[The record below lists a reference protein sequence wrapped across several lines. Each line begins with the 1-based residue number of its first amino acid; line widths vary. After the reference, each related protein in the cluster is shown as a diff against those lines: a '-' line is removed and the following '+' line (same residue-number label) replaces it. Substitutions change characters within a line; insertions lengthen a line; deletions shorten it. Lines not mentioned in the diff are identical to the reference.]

1 MAINETLIKTSSTT
15 TAGTAASDTWTIN
28 TASLDTALTISGG
41 TSGKDN
47 LNRDTSSLYDEN
59 TTYTMTE
66 TELLAT
72 DSRVNYSYYYSS
84 NTGVGTSISTANSY
98 LYATPNATDMIFFKK
113 SGDFT
118 NLSFEKI
125 EKIKLAEGVSIT
137 LSGEAVGND
146 VDSLDLGKINPGVHF
161 YGTAGGKQES
171 VTFNIEGYW
180 SDTGNTDGLDEDTEL
195 NFQDKLSTSDSTYS
209 GTHYAVAELQL
220 DDASTGNL
228 SHDGVKLIYDFSA
241 AFEDFDTT
249 YTYTRVDG
257 TNDADYVYGSAGVD
271 YFTTRAGNDVIYAGK
286 GNDVIAAAGGADK
299 VYMKD
304 GNDIYLVNGFR
315 GLTGNGEGKTSNGSE
330 EWTDGDVVDGGN
342 GWDIFRVTAGS
353 KANDTGRVELTNAN
367 FKGMEEVQVGAT
379 VSASDGND
387 STTQKILNHFYLKA
401 NTTVADGTGVK
412 EGESISNVVIDASAV
427 GNKLTF
433 TGNGNANTF
442 IGTMFGDKFYGNGGH
457 DTLTGGAGKD
467 GFYFGLAHA
476 YTGNAY
482 ADSTQTYT
490 ASSDYDTITDF
501 ISGKDKI
508 YLDKDLFSAWDAIG
522 KISTAELEIGEDHTT
537 AMTDS
542 KIYLEVDS
550 DNDVA
555 HLYYVAGASNE
566 QIVDLIGVSTI
577 IANDI
582 AIFNG
587 SPAAVTL

>member
-1 MAINETLIKTSSTT
+1 
-15 TAGTAASDTWTIN
+15 
-28 TASLDTALTISGG
+28 
-41 TSGKDN
+41 
-47 LNRDTSSLYDEN
+47 
-59 TTYTMTE
+59 
-66 TELLAT
+66 
-72 DSRVNYSYYYSS
+72 
-84 NTGVGTSISTANSY
+84 
-98 LYATPNATDMIFFKK
+98 
-113 SGDFT
+113 
-118 NLSFEKI
+118 
-125 EKIKLAEGVSIT
+125 
-137 LSGEAVGND
+137 
-146 VDSLDLGKINPGVHF
+146 
-161 YGTAGGKQES
+161 
-171 VTFNIEGYW
+171 
-180 SDTGNTDGLDEDTEL
+180 
-195 NFQDKLSTSDSTYS
+195 
-209 GTHYAVAELQL
+209 
-220 DDASTGNL
+220 
-228 SHDGVKLIYDFSA
+228 
-241 AFEDFDTT
+241 
-249 YTYTRVDG
+249 
-257 TNDADYVYGSAGVD
+257 
-271 YFTTRAGNDVIYAGK
+271 
-286 GNDVIAAAGGADK
+286 
-299 VYMKD
+299 
-304 GNDIYLVNGFR
+304 
-315 GLTGNGEGKTSNGSE
+315 
-330 EWTDGDVVDGGN
+330 
-342 GWDIFRVTAGS
+342 
-353 KANDTGRVELTNAN
+353 
-367 FKGMEEVQVGAT
+367 
-379 VSASDGND
+379 
-387 STTQKILNHFYLKA
+387 
-401 NTTVADGTGVK
+401 
-412 EGESISNVVIDASAV
+412 VIDASAV

-476 YTGNAY
+476 YTGTAY